1 MPIKF
6 YDRKNELTMLE
17 QNRVQSEKQSFFT
30 LLVGRRR
37 VGKTSLLMESVKGKK
52 YLYLFVSRKNEQLLC
67 AEFQQLAVDVLGLQ
81 IFGQTTQFKTLFE
94 QLLIFSGINHFT
106 LIIDEFQ
113 EFKNINPAVFSEM
126 QHLWDKYKNDTRM
139 HLIVCGSVYTLM
151 HKIFEDAKEPLFGRI
166 QSKIKLQPFHVDTL
180 QQMLMDYSPQPQA
193 DDLLCLYMITGGVPR
208 YVSLLLDA
216 GAITKDLMLK
226 YVTRVDSPFV
236 SEGKDLLVSEFG
248 KDYATY
254 FSILQLIADGKTSQP
269 EIDSVVGKNV
279 GAYLVNLE
287 KEYDFLQKRKPL
299 FSKPGSR
306 NNKWFINDLFLRFW
320 FRFIYPHVYL
330 YEMNKTHLLY
340 EFLQIHYEQYSG
352 YALERFFTDKIAI
365 TEEITGIG
373 AWWDRK
379 GENEIDLIALNSFAK
394 KAIIAEIKRNTEKI
408 NPERLKAK
416 AAFLSPYLNGY
427 DVEYKM
433 FGLQDVL

>member
-1 MPIKF
+1 MKF
-6 YDRKNELTMLE
+6 YDRKTELALLE
-17 QNRVQSEKQSFFT
+17 QNRLQAEKQSFFT

-37 VGKTSLLMESVKGKK
+37 VGKTSLLMESVNGKK

-67 AEFQQLAVDVLGLQ
+67 AEFQQLASDVLGLQ
-81 IFGQTTQFKTLFE
+81 IYGQTTQFKTLFE
-94 QLLIFSGINHFT
+94 QLLIFSGTNHFT

-113 EFKNINPAVFSEM
+113 EFNNINQAIFSEI
-126 QHLWDKYKNDTRM
+126 QNLWDRYKNETHM
-139 HLIVCGSVYTLM
+139 HLIVCGSVYSLM

-180 QQMLMDYSPQPQA
+180 QQMLLDFTPNPQA

-216 GAITKDLMLK
+216 GAVSKDLMLK

-248 KDYATY
+248 KDYGTY

-287 KEYDFLQKRKPL
+287 KEFDFLQKRKPL

-320 FRFIYPHVYL
+320 FRFIFPNVYL

-340 EFLQIHYEQYSG
+340 DFLQTNYDQYSG
-352 YALERFFTDKIAI
+352 YALERYFADKISI
-365 TEEITGIG
+365 SEDITGIG
-373 AWWDRK
+373 SWWDKK
-379 GENEIDLIALNSFAK
+379 GENEIDLIALNSFTK
-394 KAIIAEIKRNTEKI
+394 KAIIAEIKRNQEKI
-408 NPERLKAK
+408 SPDRLKAK
-416 AAFLSPYLNGY
+416 AACLTPFLNGY
-427 DVEYKM
+427 EVEFKM
-433 FGLQDVL
+433 LGLRDMMQ